1 MIASI
6 SPYYAVKDP
15 SNAEKIESMQLHG
28 IWQWQPR
35 WQVKVGSWIACTDPD
50 MIRKADDNLTGD
62 ATSLERYY
70 SKFMVKFLAAHAC
83 DLTHVL
89 YGFSLDPMSI
99 CLLFCVGCCQE
110 NSIEWKK
117 GQMPPPLLC
126 VINEQNLND
135 TDVINA
141 KTHKF
146 SAARMKQLDQD
157 ALRVQMA
164 KAPVASAPAAAAA
177 AAAS

>member
-1 MIASI
+1 
-6 SPYYAVKDP
+6 
-15 SNAEKIESMQLHG
+15 
-28 IWQWQPR
+28 
-35 WQVKVGSWIACTDPD
+35 
-50 MIRKADDNLTGD
+50 
-62 ATSLERYY
+62 
-70 SKFMVKFLAAHAC
+70 
-83 DLTHVL
+83 
-89 YGFSLDPMSI
+89 
-99 CLLFCVGCCQE
+99 
-110 NSIEWKK
+110 
-117 GQMPPPLLC
+117 MPPPLLC